1 LIEAQGVFHY
11 ADSLR
16 GAGQY
21 SLAAVEYERV
31 IFEHPSPSV
40 TAEAGMKRAAC
51 LKMEN
56 RYAAAATTLD
66 AINTAGLSDSLR
78 QDILFRSALNSYLAH
93 EPAAAFSKL
102 ERLSYFYPGSAQK
115 HDVLMM
121 KILSLNELK
130 QWQKADTLYRRFMLA
145 FASDPVSY
153 PDPYQ
158 QIPRLKDP
166 EKAQRLAAYLPFTGA
181 GFFYAGKVGEGLL
194 NIGLQTGL
202 IAFAV
207 YSGLTAHYITGVL
220 IGVGGYA
227 SFYKGGTRRVKWL
240 VERSNER
247 KTLDFNTRVRT
258 LLLQTPK

>member
-56 RYAAAATTLD
+56 RYA
-66 AINTAGLSDSLR
+66 
-78 QDILFRSALNSYLAH
+78 
-93 EPAAAFSKL
+93 AAAFSKL